1 MLVVSL
7 CLPCDELAACAGS
20 RNSPQVMEIGPSGL
34 ECRKSDFFVDFIVEG
49 SAHLKKEKK
58 KKAVFLSKFVGT
70 LLYDYKSYTVSQT
83 IYFFI

>member
-20 RNSPQVMEIGPSGL
+20 KNLPQVMEIASSGL
-34 ECRKSDFFVDFIVEG
+34 ECRKSDDRRWMNFFFFVYFFVEG

-58 KKAVFLSKFVGT
+58 KAVFL
-70 LLYDYKSYTVSQT
+70 
-83 IYFFI
+83 

>member
-1 MLVVSL
+1 MLVASL

-20 RNSPQVMEIGPSGL
+20 KNSPQVMEIDSSGL
-34 ECRKSDFFVDFIVEG
+34 ECRHSDDRRFFVEG
-49 SAHLKKEKK
+49 RAHFKKRKK
-58 KKAVFLSKFVGT
+58 KTAVFLSKFVGT